1 MPNLRSQRL
10 RQGFTLIELLVVI
23 AIIAV
28 LIALLLPAVQQA
40 REAARRSQCKN
51 NLKQLGLALH
61 NYAESH
67 GVFPPGGFSTGNELG
82 FQAMILPFIEQAPLY
97 NKFNFKQHG
106 YAAFIPM
113 ALNKIPGYLCPS
125 QGIETSPTESYG
137 GNYAFT
143 THYYGV
149 MGPLG
154 TIGGSTASYRSN
166 TTGSYGGFSLQGML
180 GLDTKNS
187 FRDMTD
193 GSSNT
198 LLVGEI
204 SFRTANCYR
213 SWTRGGTAGS
223 WYISSAKNVVTA
235 INKTPYSSGST
246 FNSVS
251 FGSQH
256 TGGAHFTQGD
266 GSVKFLS
273 ENIDLN
279 LYKALASRDGGE
291 VASFD

>member
-1 MPNLRSQRL
+1 MPDFRSGRL

-51 NLKQLGLALH
+51 NLKQIGLALH

-67 GVFPPGGFSTGNELG
+67 SVFPPGGFSTGTELG
-82 FQAMILPFIEQAPLY
+82 FQAMILPFIDQAPLY
-97 NKFNFKQHG
+97 NRFNFNLKG
-106 YAAFIPM
+106 YSQFIPM
-113 ALNKIPGYLCPS
+113 ALNKVPGYLCPS
-125 QGIETSPTESYG
+125 QGIETSPTESSG
-137 GNYAFT
+137 GSHAFT

-166 TTGSYGGFSLQGML
+166 TSGSYGGFSLQGML

-187 FRDMTD
+187 FRDMPD

-213 SWTRGGTAGS
+213 SWTRGGTAAQG
-223 WYISSAKNVVTA
+223 YISSAKNVLTA
-235 INKTPYSSGST
+235 INKTPYGAGST

-251 FGSQH
+251 FGSDH
-256 TGGAHFTQGD
+256 TGGAHFTRGD

-273 ENIDLN
+273 ENIDLH

-291 VASFD
+291 VASLE